1 MFTIDEM
8 LAPFHPISLE
18 KMDEV
23 KLLDRMDTKFV
34 FNAVKLPDILN
45 QLHSAYHVLEIGQ
58 VRLQKY
64 ETQYFDT
71 PGNLCYLQHHNKRL
85 SRFKVR
91 TRRYADSGLCYFE
104 IKSKN
109 NKGRTSKERRKQMGL
124 QDEISEK
131 SARFL
136 TSATG
141 LTPSQLRPSIR
152 VDFSRITLVN
162 NELTERITLDS
173 GLTFRDEAAESGF
186 PGIIIAEIKQ
196 NRSGASRFQSVLHQA
211 HIQEFRISKYCLGM
225 ISLNPDIKQN
235 NFKEKLHY
243 IIKTSHD
250 IR

>member
-8 LAPFHPISLE
+8 LAPFQPISLE
-18 KMDEV
+18 RMDEV

-45 QLHSAYHVLEIGQ
+45 QLHSAYHVLEIDQ

-71 PGNLCYLQHHNKRL
+71 SGNLCYLQHHNKRL
-85 SRFKVR
+85 NRFKVR
-91 TRRYADSGLCYFE
+91 MRHYANSGLCYFE

-109 NKGRTSKERRKQMGL
+109 NKGRTNKERKKQMGL
-124 QDEISEK
+124 QDEIGGK
-131 SARFL
+131 SAQLL
-136 TSATG
+136 TTATG

-173 GLTFRDEAAESGF
+173 GLTFRDGDAESGF
-186 PGIIIAEIKQ
+186 PEIIIAEIKQ
-196 NRSGASRFQSVLHQA
+196 NRSSASQFQGVLHHA
-211 HIQEFRISKYCLGM
+211 HVPEFRISKYCLGM
-225 ISLNPDIKQN
+225 ISLNPEIKQN